1 MGKTTFSGPVVSLGG
16 FNPAGYQNEVNVADA
31 TNTLSLTEADH
42 GGRLLM
48 LQDATLVLTLPAI
61 VSAAP
66 TYTDD
71 PEQTNNLGLTFRM
84 YFSVAATAFSLN
96 TASADDE
103 YVGAIQ
109 IRTEAVNAAGESAT
123 FFANGT
129 DVSIDC
135 NGGTKGGI
143 EGSYLEVT
151 ATTDGW
157 LCSKSML
164 LTGAVTPATPFA

>member
-1 MGKTTFSGPVVSLGG
+1 MGKTTFSGPVKSLSG
-16 FNPAGYQNEVNVADA
+16 FSPSGYNNIVDVPNG

-48 LQDATLVLTLPAI
+48 LQDASLVLTLPSI
-61 VSAAP
+61 VTTQPSDP
-66 TYTDD
+66 TD
-71 PEQTNNLGLTFRM
+71 PGQLCNLGLTFSM
-84 YFSVAATAFSLN
+84 YFSVAATAISLD
-96 TASADDE
+96 TDTTDQFC
-103 YVGAIQ
+103 GAIQ

-123 FFANGT
+123 FFADGT

-157 LCSKSML
+157 FCSKSML

>member
-16 FNPAGYQNEVNVADA
+16 FSPSGYNNIVNVADA

-48 LQDATLVLTLPAI
+48 LQDASLVLTLPSI
-61 VSAAP
+61 VATEP
-66 TYTDD
+66 NDTTD
-71 PEQTNNLGLTFRM
+71 PGQLCNLGLTFSM
-84 YFSVAATAFSLN
+84 YFSVAATAISLD
-96 TASADDE
+96 TDATDE
-103 YVGAIQ
+103 FCGAIQ
-109 IRTEAVNAAGESAT
+109 IRSETVNAAAESAT
-123 FFANGT
+123 FFADGT

-135 NGGTKGGI
+135 NGGTTGGV

-157 LCSKSML
+157 FCSKSML
-164 LTGAVTPATPFA
+164 LTAATPATPFA